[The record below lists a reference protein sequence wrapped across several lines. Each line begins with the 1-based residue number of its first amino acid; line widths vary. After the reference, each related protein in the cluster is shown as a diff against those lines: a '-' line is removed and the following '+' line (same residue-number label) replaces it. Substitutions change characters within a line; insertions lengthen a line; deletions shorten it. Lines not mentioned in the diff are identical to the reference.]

1 MQPKLADS
9 IIIVAG
15 CLTSPGR
22 VRVGFR
28 VAEVCVCLVLRA
40 SCLTAIIGRSRT
52 IYTVYILYTYK
63 IHRRCMYTYNV
74 CGKNHIYTVYI
85 LYCWSLTSS
94 LQLVAPTTCMMPTG
108 VCKLTVIS
116 TTMLT
121 TCFAHTSFPNNVIL
135 LTQYYDDNGIQF
147 NRPEARMQRAAE
159 IERATLTNSK
169 YDSYCTSASWGFTAH
184 NALKLRWT
192 RHGYQGLLQQ
202 SA

>member
-85 LYCWSLTSS
+85 LYCWSLTTSAYSLLIVNIASVPAPPSRLEPYCAVSADEPYVLLLSS
-94 LQLVAPTTCMMPTG
+94 HVSQTPDIQVQLGDEAELTFLDRELFTVPRNYP
-108 VCKLTVIS
+108 VCKCPFIS
-116 TTMLT
+116 
-121 TCFAHTSFPNNVIL
+121 
-135 LTQYYDDNGIQF
+135 
-147 NRPEARMQRAAE
+147 
-159 IERATLTNSK
+159 
-169 YDSYCTSASWGFTAH
+169 
-184 NALKLRWT
+184 
-192 RHGYQGLLQQ
+192 QG
-202 SA
+202 